1 MNIRYSDRKNE
12 IYGFY
17 NHFDKVDV
25 DNIEEVNDHIVDL
38 DLKKEHF
45 DDDLEEFFNITSMC
59 SYMIENNLYDEYFF
73 KTFREI
79 LDDYKNGLFD
89 NYDILDKEVF
99 DNDLKEIEEN
109 IKKDE
114 IEEEYYNNLT
124 NIYDEE
130 INREEE

>member
-25 DNIEEVNDHIVDL
+25 DNIEEVNDHIIDA

-45 DDDLEEFFNITSMC
+45 DDALEEFYNITSMC
-59 SYMIENNLYDEYFF
+59 SYMIENELYDEYFF
-73 KTFREI
+73 KTFKEI
-79 LDDYKNGLFD
+79 LDDYRKGMFD
-89 NYDILDKEVF
+89 NYDIVDKETF
-99 DNDLKEIEEN
+99 ENDLKDIEDS

-114 IEEEYYNNLT
+114 IEGEYYNSLT
-124 NIYDEE
+124 DMY
-130 INREEE
+130 NREEE